1 MYMHEYGHYLDS
13 QKFGL
18 AYLPVVG
25 IPSLIS
31 AMVSEQVSGEPDG
44 VSTHGFFFSERRANK
59 NAKKYFGENYGVD
72 WNTPYHIWGEDYRNL
87 LQLNTTIE
95 TFYPTKKR

>member
-13 QKFGL
+13 QLFGMH
-18 AYLPVVG
+18 YLPVIG

-31 AMVSEQVSGEPDG
+31 VAGNKQIAGEDTG
-44 VSTHGFFFSERRANK
+44 VSTHKMYWAEIRANK
-59 NAKKYFGENYGVD
+59 NAKEYFSERPYFGVD
-72 WNTPYHIWGEDYRNL
+72 WNRPYHIWGEDYL
-87 LQLNTTIE
+87 HLGTTIE